1 MPSQLATG
9 LRVCLSAWC
18 AVCLVRSAWLVCLF
32 VCLFARRLAELWA
45 VSAVSPGRGRFS
57 RLCRS
62 LGIAFCSSL
71 VHYVPYCTYRGA
83 LADREPNVLANRG
96 LPCVTGVTAAHAG
109 VVFGVVFG
117 VHART
122 PSQTLTCRHKRAHP
136 HPHTHQHAHE
146 PWARVRASSGVPR
159 CHDCHSPKVSSEPRN
174 PRKRNRRKGDGRH
187 GRLLNGHRMPLT
199 SPRSGH

>member
-1 MPSQLATG
+1 MFG
-9 LRVCLSAWC
+9 
-18 AVCLVRSAWLVCLF
+18 CLF
-32 VCLFARRLAELWA
+32 VCLRGGLLNFGLCRPSRR
-45 VSAVSPGRGRFS
+45 GGRFS
-57 RLCRS
+57 RLSRS

-71 VHYVPYCTYRGA
+71 VRYVPYRTYRGA

-117 VHART
+117 VHTRT
-122 PSQTLTCRHKRAHP
+122 RSQTLTCRHKRG

-146 PWARVRASSGVPR
+146 PWARVRANSGVPR
-159 CHDCHSPKVSSEPRN
+159 CHDRHSPQVSSEPRN

-187 GRLLNGHRMPLT
+187 GRLLNGYRVPPT
-199 SPRSGH
+199 